1 MWDTITITT
10 TPHPIKKKYKLFQ
23 TKIPFCFKVVSRYW
37 PLICLWTNNG
47 LNKLSHKR
55 GFFGIRS
62 EPINLHFKTY
72 TYAKWTRVA
81 QSFSNSIF
89 KGVGSFFVDL
99 LVGPY
104 TTYIQFQ
111 SIINF
116 IRTRNVRQHRQSPGR
131 AHVTKVKSAHADDI
145 FIHRPHSSLSDA
157 MTDRRAAPNAFDGQS
172 LTRRGIRG

>member
-1 MWDTITITT
+1 MFMN
-10 TPHPIKKKYKLFQ
+10 Y
-23 TKIPFCFKVVSRYW
+23 
-37 PLICLWTNNG
+37 NG

-55 GFFGIRS
+55 GFLGIRS
-62 EPINLHFKTY
+62 EPINLKHFKTC

-89 KGVGSFFVDL
+89 KGVGSFFGDL

-104 TTYIQFQ
+104 TTCIHFQ
-111 SIINF
+111 SIIKF

-131 AHVTKVKSAHADDI
+131 ARVTKVKSAHADDI

-157 MTDRRAAPNAFDGQS
+157 MTDRRAAPNEFDGQS